1 MYTNWTTNGSSG
13 SEAKPNLNIQENP
26 AFRFILTKPAV
37 ELPKLE
43 TNKERA
49 VRVFQ
54 EMFKAILKANGIHQ
68 VQHEMTDDYRAL
80 ILTGDEG
87 FIMTMILSKTLR
99 ELLQKQRTRGMCI
112 PLGNNTFMR
121 DAVKAEQAM
130 KGVTITH
137 NPNTL
142 L

>member
-13 SEAKPNLNIQENP
+13 SEAKPNPNIQENP

-43 TNKERA
+43 TNEERA

-54 EMFKAILKANGIHQ
+54 EMLKAILKANGIHQ

-87 FIMTMILSKTLR
+87 FIMTMILSKTLQ
-99 ELLQKQRTRGMCI
+99 ELLQKQRT
-112 PLGNNTFMR
+112 
-121 DAVKAEQAM
+121 
-130 KGVTITH
+130 
-137 NPNTL
+137 
-142 L
+142 

>member
-1 MYTNWTTNGSSG
+1 M
-13 SEAKPNLNIQENP
+13 L
-26 AFRFILTKPAV
+26 FRSV

-43 TNKERA
+43 TNEERA

-54 EMFKAILKANGIHQ
+54 EMLKAILKANGIHQ
-68 VQHEMTDDYRAL
+68 VQHEMTEDYRAL
-80 ILTGDEG
+80 ILTGEEG
-87 FIMTMILSKTLR
+87 FILTMILSKTLR

-112 PLGNNTFMR
+112 PLGVNTFMR
-121 DAVKAEQAM
+121 DPVKAEQAM

-137 NPNTL
+137 PTNTL